1 MVEVMISEGA
11 GGRVRE
17 CERVVLYGKKNE
29 KRERKEQMSG
39 QPRDKVAVEMCG
51 GN

>member
-17 CERVVLYGKKNE
+17 CERVVFYGKKNE
-29 KRERKEQMSG
+29 KKRKTGANEW
-39 QPRDKVAVEMCG
+39 PAKR
-51 GN
+51 